1 MRTLRLPLL
10 AVVAAALLVVGLT
23 SPVLAAPVVGSPA
36 PSCVVRAQPL
46 DGPPDPAGVTC
57 FHSLAAAVAHATSD
71 AVHIAPNTNE
81 LTQEQLDGGT
91 RTARAKGVDSN
102 RIIGIEYE
110 DRRFEGSTKVY
121 NVAATPCNDGGR
133 YTDTDLRGDPM
144 DDEIS
149 SSRSYEGCVSR
160 HYQFAGFTGMSHDC
174 GCAVM
179 GDMNDRTTSIRW
191 T

>member
-10 AVVAAALLVVGLT
+10 AVAAATLLAVGLT
-23 SPVLAAPVVGSPA
+23 SPALAAPVLGSPA
-36 PSCVVRAQPL
+36 SSCVVRAQPL
-46 DGPPDPAGVTC
+46 DGAPDPVDVTC
-57 FHSLAAAVAHATSD
+57 FRSLAAAVAYATSG

-91 RTARAKGVDSN
+91 RAVSARGAKAN

-110 DRRFEGSTKVY
+110 DPRFEGSTKVY

-149 SSRSYEGCVSR
+149 SARTYEGCVSR
-160 HYQFAGFTGMSHDC
+160 HYQYAGFSGMSHDC